1 MRKQMLTTAGERIAI
16 DCDLS
21 WVDEL
26 IDEATA
32 GERRDAD
39 AERATLAVRVES
51 SSRPFHTTAWEPVTR
66 GAWRRAK
73 EVVME
78 DVCGSGF
85 DLRLAGAA
93 ERMDFTYRWRPKLRG
108 QVVARLLPSR
118 FILLAR
124 AALLQYPA
132 MWRASL
138 RDRAPLHASVCTA
151 GDLRPLLAGPGGVGK
166 STLLMQEIAV
176 GGVAICDNICV
187 SDGSTAWG
195 LVEPVRVEGGS
206 GRAMPHGRVERQLT
220 RRVPALV
227 PDIIVSLR
235 RGEDSVAVVKPCDP
249 ATAARSLIT
258 GTFIAGE
265 LRRYWSFAA
274 TLTAAT
280 GLGPAQAPVEEIAEH
295 LAARLPAVEIVL
307 PNRPGL
313 RLSELLNRVEAIA

>member
-16 DCDLS
+16 DCDLP

-26 IDEATA
+26 INEATA

-73 EVVME
+73 EVVLE

-85 DLRLAGAA
+85 DLRLASGA
-93 ERMDFTYRWRPKLRG
+93 ERMDFTYRRRPKLRG
-108 QVVARLLPSR
+108 
-118 FILLAR
+118 
-124 AALLQYPA
+124 
-132 MWRASL
+132 
-138 RDRAPLHASVCTA
+138 
-151 GDLRPLLAGPGGVGK
+151 
-166 STLLMQEIAV
+166 
-176 GGVAICDNICV
+176 
-187 SDGSTAWG
+187 
-195 LVEPVRVEGGS
+195 
-206 GRAMPHGRVERQLT
+206 
-220 RRVPALV
+220 PALV

-235 RGEDSVAVVKPCDP
+235 RSEDSVAVVKPCDP